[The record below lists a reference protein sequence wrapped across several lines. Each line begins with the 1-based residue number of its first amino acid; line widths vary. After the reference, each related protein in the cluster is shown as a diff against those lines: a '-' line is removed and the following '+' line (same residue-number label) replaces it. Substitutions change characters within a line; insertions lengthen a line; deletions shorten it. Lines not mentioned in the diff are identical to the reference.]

1 MSVSY
6 SDCFSD
12 LLCGEDSGTIFSGD
26 DQPECSS
33 EIESRMPPEGLEES
47 ITGLIQHEG
56 EYVPGRDYVERF
68 QSQSLDAS
76 ARAAS
81 IAWILKVG

>member
-26 DQPECSS
+26 DLPECSS
-33 EIESRMPPEGLEES
+33 ENESQLPPDDFEES
-47 ITGLIQHEG
+47 ITGLVEHEK
-56 EYVPGRDYVERF
+56 EYVPGMDYLEMF

-76 ARAAS
+76 GRAQS
-81 IAWILKVG
+81 IAWILKV